1 MTPTKQPYTLA
12 RYRNSNRKQLRA
24 VWTRLKLDIT
34 FSQFVEAVKEAARL
48 EDENTKDVAR

>member
-1 MTPTKQPYTLA
+1 MTPTKQSYTLA